1 MTDHTPEQPHDQTPD
16 APTADTASSTD
27 TAASADTSGMP
38 KSFDP
43 ATAEPKWADRWF
55 REPFRA
61 DASSSKPPFTIMI
74 PPPNVTGNLHLGHAL
89 DNTLI
94 DTLIRFKRMA
104 GFEAL
109 YLPGMDHA
117 GISTQVVV
125 ERQLKAENITR
136 FDLGREKFL
145 ERVWAWKQESGGQI
159 FEQLRRLG
167 VSADWTRER
176 FTMDDLLSRAVRHQF
191 VRLYS
196 EGLAYRGERIVNW
209 DVAAQTTLSELEID
223 REERKGQMTTLRYML
238 ADPATPAS
246 NGEAGEILIA
256 TVRPETIFADQAIAV
271 HPDDE
276 RFRHLVGLQARI
288 PLTKRLIPIIAD
300 AAVEMGFGVGAL
312 KITPAHDPTDFE
324 IGERH
329 GLARPSVIDLN
340 GNLTSD
346 LVPDAFQGMERF
358 AARKAVLKA
367 LEEDGALVEQKDH
380 VTAIGLSERT
390 KVPVEPIVSTQWF
403 VNVKPLAQRVL
414 EGLDAG
420 DMQLIPDRYTK
431 VNRDWLENIRDW
443 NISRQLW
450 WGHQIPA
457 WYDEDGNVYVPSP
470 ENPDLDCDQDA
481 RYAHLTLRRDPD
493 VFDTWFSSNLWPFST
508 LGWPDLDAED
518 FQKFYPTQVLVTG
531 YDILF
536 FWVAR
541 MQMAAY
547 GLTDQAPFGR
557 IMLHGLYLDEKGQ
570 KMSKSKGNGIDPLAL
585 FETYGV
591 DASRFAFAFLS
602 TGGQDIRHDPRRF
615 EQGRN
620 FANKL
625 WNAARFAVLNIQ
637 KADDAGLLG
646 ESGSGDDLTRYV
658 RHAVRERTGDP
669 IRSRD
674 ALAQVRAQP
683 DQLTLA
689 DRWII
694 SRLDAVTREV
704 TAHLDALDI
713 GAAIRALYSFTW
725 DEFCDWYIEAAKPAL
740 QEGRLGTLVTV
751 KAVLEHILKMLHPVM
766 PFITSELYQ
775 NLGHRRQ
782 IAVHTWPEG
791 DDTLHDEEATRAF
804 ETLRAAVSAARSLKN
819 ELGMAPQERLNVALD
834 GERAGVVLDNRT
846 IVEGIAR
853 VTLVDALDGRTL
865 SAVEAGLTVLAP
877 LEGTVDI
884 ADWLGKQKK
893 RLAELD
899 KQINQAQ
906 GKLNNAGFVAR
917 APQDVIDE
925 ERRRVTDFT
934 AQKERLQ
941 AVLAQF

>member
-1 MTDHTPEQPHDQTPD
+1 MNELPKTDLP
-16 APTADTASSTD
+16 ASEL
-27 TAASADTSGMP
+27 P

-43 ATAEPKWADRWF
+43 ALAEPKWAERWF

-61 DASSSKPPFTIMI
+61 DASSSKPPFTIVI
-74 PPPNVTGNLHLGHAL
+74 PPPNVTGSLHLGHAL

-94 DTLIRFKRMA
+94 DTLIRYKRMA

-109 YLPGMDHA
+109 YLPGTDHA

-125 ERQLKAENITR
+125 ERQLKAEEKTR

-145 ERVWAWKQESGGQI
+145 ERVWDWKRQSGGEI
-159 FEQLRRLG
+159 LEQLRRLG

-176 FTMDDLLSRAVRHQF
+176 FTMDDVLSRAVRHQF
-191 VRLYS
+191 VKLYHD
-196 EGLAYRGERIVNW
+196 GLAYRGERIVNW

-223 REERKGQMTTLRYML
+223 REERKGQMSTLRYRL

-271 HPDDE
+271 HPADE
-276 RFRHLVGLQARI
+276 RFAHLIGLKAQI

-300 AAVEMGFGVGAL
+300 EAVEMDFGVGAL

-324 IGERH
+324 VGERH
-329 GLARPSVIDLN
+329 GLPRPSVIDLN
-340 GNLTSD
+340 GNLSSD
-346 LVPDAFQGMERF
+346 LVPEPFRGMERF
-358 AARKAVLKA
+358 AARKAVVKA
-367 LEEDGALVEQKDH
+367 LEQEGALVEQKDH
-380 VTAIGLSERT
+380 VTAIGVSERT

-403 VNVKPLAQRVL
+403 VNVKPVAARVL
-414 EGLDAG
+414 AGLDAG
-420 DMQLIPDRYTK
+420 EMQLIPERYTK

-457 WYDEDGNVYVPSP
+457 WYDEQGNVYVPSP
-470 ENPDLDCDQDA
+470 ENPDLDCDQDPQ
-481 RYAHLTLRRDPD
+481 YAHLTLRRDPD

-508 LGWPDLDAED
+508 LGWPDQGDED
-518 FQKFYPTQVLVTG
+518 YQKFYPTQVLVTG

-541 MQMAAY
+541 MQMAGY
-547 GLTDQAPFGR
+547 GLTDQAPFSQ

-570 KMSKSKGNGIDPLAL
+570 KMSKSKGNGIDPLNL
-585 FETYGV
+585 FGEYGV
-591 DASRFAFAFLS
+591 DACRFAFAFLS
-602 TGGQDIRHDPRRF
+602 TGGQDIKHDPRRF

-625 WNAARFAVLNIQ
+625 WNAARFALLNIS
-637 KADDAGLLG
+637 KADEAGRLG
-646 ESGSGDDLTRYV
+646 KSGSGDDLTRYV
-658 RHAVRERTGDP
+658 RHAVQTRSGDP

-674 ALAQVRAQP
+674 ALLQVKAQP
-683 DQLTLA
+683 ELLTLA

-694 SRLDAVTREV
+694 SRLDAVTAEV

-713 GAAIRALYSFTW
+713 GAAIRTLYTFTW

-740 QEGRLGTLVTV
+740 QEGKLGTLVTV

-766 PFITSELYQ
+766 PFITSELYAA
-775 NLGHRRQ
+775 LGHRRQ
-782 IAVHTWPEG
+782 LAVHTWPQPGEG
-791 DDTLHDEEATRAF
+791 LHDAEATRAF
-804 ETLRAAVSAARSLKN
+804 ETLRAAVGAARSLKN
-819 ELGMAPQERLNVALD
+819 ELGLSPQERLNVALS
-834 GERAGVVLDNRT
+834 GERAAVVLENRAV
-846 IVEGIAR
+846 VEAIAR
-853 VTLVDALDGRTL
+853 VQVVEALEGRTL
-865 SAVEAGLTVLAP
+865 SATLAGLMVLAP

-899 KQINQAQ
+899 KQIAQAQ
-906 GKLNNAGFVAR
+906 GKLGNAGFVAR
-917 APQDVIDE
+917 APAEVIE
-925 ERRRVTDFT
+925 EEQRRVTDFS
-934 AQKERLQ
+934 AQKVRLQ
-941 AVLAQF
+941 EVLSQF